1 MTLKFLKTNQRKQKK
16 EKSLTRSKLR
26 SLKSMIRSRNL
37 RRPNQAKTLP
47 VLRKQQILSSIQEK
61 LRLQRRLMMIS
72 KESKPFYTVMEK
84 ILKVFIVN

>member
-61 LRLQRRLMMIS
+61 LRLQSRLMMKS
-72 KESKPFYTVMEK
+72 KEWKPFYTVMEK